1 MMKIMKK
8 RTLIMK
14 RRNHKFLLMTKKK
27 EKS

>member
-8 RTLIMK
+8 ITLIMK
-14 RRNHKFLLMTKKK
+14 RRNHKVLLVTKKK